1 MCRWRE
7 PRSRAQSI
15 KWLSILLSLK
25 KYFKRRLRPYSD
37 TSDDHSC
44 KFRLTLGRL
53 ENFCAINVVATDVT
67 VVIIMS
73 YICHINGK
81 SKVKIAAIVMAA
93 ILPVAVNCGY
103 VQKKFDNSLE

>member
-1 MCRWRE
+1 M
-7 PRSRAQSI
+7 A
-15 KWLSILLSLK
+15 
-25 KYFKRRLRPYSD
+25 RRHPYSD
-37 TSDDHSC
+37 TSSDGTC

-73 YICHINGK
+73 YICRINEK
-81 SKVKIAAIVMAA
+81 SNVKIAAIVMAA
-93 ILPVAVNCGY
+93 TLTVAVNCGY